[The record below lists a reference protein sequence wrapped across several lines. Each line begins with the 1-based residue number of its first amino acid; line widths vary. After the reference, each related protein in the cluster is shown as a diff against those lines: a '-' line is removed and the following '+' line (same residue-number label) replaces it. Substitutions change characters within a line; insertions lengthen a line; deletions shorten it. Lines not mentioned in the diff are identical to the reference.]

1 MNSSVTCIFDKQCL
15 IHYLNTEYL
24 TSSVTCSI
32 WVFDNQCLIL
42 YLNTLSI
49 EYWVL
54 SSVTQPFLQSSLFVL
69 LLFLCSRLL
78 TYRPTVSVL
87 LTSLFA
93 ISSFSSS
100 LNCFF
105 HPVISFI
112 IDLLT
117 SLCKVHFEFIDLLL
131 SIFIWLWSYVLYF
144 QVYWPACLYPKVK
157 TMFDGHKVAEIVIA
171 PQDISLSLSFTLAE
185 EVTIIRSIGIQY
197 Q

>member
-1 MNSSVTCIFDKQCL
+1 MF
-15 IHYLNTEYL
+15 NTLSEHFEYL
-24 TSSVTCSI
+24 T
-32 WVFDNQCLIL
+32 
-42 YLNTLSI
+42 
-49 EYWVL
+49 

-93 ISSFSSS
+93 ISSFSS
-100 LNCFF
+100 LWNWFF

-117 SLCKVHFEFIDLLL
+117 SLCKVHFELIDLLL

-144 QVYWPACLYPKVK
+144 QVYWPACACLYPKVK
-157 TMFDGHKVAEIVIA
+157 TMFDGHKVAEILIA
-171 PQDISLSLSFTLAE
+171 PQDISLSLSLSLKKSLLLEVLEFSFNTNSVCITWPIFVLLA
-185 EVTIIRSIGIQY
+185 
-197 Q
+197 